1 MYFFFATEI
10 NKYAFIYRVISS
22 IYLPR
27 KCCCLVNTF
36 QSRTALLVVGFLW
49 LQLAL
54 TFSQSFTV
62 LCFSHTVNENTA
74 HTMFEDLIEHIS
86 SLTAALD
93 LAIQGVV
100 LCHVTACIAI

>member
-1 MYFFFATEI
+1 MLLFSNHF
-10 NKYAFIYRVISS
+10 S
-22 IYLPR
+22 
-27 KCCCLVNTF
+27 
-36 QSRTALLVVGFLW
+36 SRTALLVARFLW

-74 HTMFEDLIEHIS
+74 HTMFKDLIEHIP

-93 LAIQGVV
+93 LAIKSVMSCDC
-100 LCHVTACIAI
+100 LYCYMKCE